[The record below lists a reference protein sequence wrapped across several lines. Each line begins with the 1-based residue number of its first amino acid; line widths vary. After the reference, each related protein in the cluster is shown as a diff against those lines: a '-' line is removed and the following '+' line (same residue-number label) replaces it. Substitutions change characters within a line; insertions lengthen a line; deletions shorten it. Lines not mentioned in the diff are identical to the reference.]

1 MTFPEAFRAHV
12 MPRVRAMIRLQA
24 IRVANGDAEF
34 GEAVDAVM
42 RRAIQ
47 SGASYLPTDVFNDL
61 SDFVL
66 VTLSNDIAQA
76 EAVADRLAAE
86 EAADPVGY
94 YTRLA
99 GDDVQLQ
106 RTFAAICPEYR
117 RAIYPPFRPEL
128 RAAHGR

>member
-12 MPRVRAMIRLQA
+12 VPRMRAMIRIQA
-24 IRVANGDAEF
+24 VKAQAGDCDFGDA
-34 GEAVDAVM
+34 ADAVM
-42 RRAIQ
+42 RRALQ
-47 SGASYLPTDVFNDL
+47 MGASYLPSDVFADL
-61 SDFVL
+61 ADYVL
-66 VTLSNDIAQA
+66 VTLANDIAQA
-76 EAVADRLAAE
+76 EAVADQLAAE

-99 GDDVQLQ
+99 GDDAGLQ
-106 RTFAAICPEYR
+106 RTFAAISPEYR

>member
-1 MTFPEAFRAHV
+1 MIFPEAFRAHV
-12 MPRVRAMIRLQA
+12 VPRMRAMIRIQSIKVQA
-24 IRVANGDAEF
+24 RECDFGDA
-34 GEAVDAVM
+34 ADAVM

-47 SGASYLPTDVFNDL
+47 MGATYLPTDVFNDL
-61 SDFVL
+61 SDYVL
-66 VTLSNDIAQA
+66 VTLANDIAQA
-76 EAVADRLAAE
+76 ETVVDRLAAE
-86 EAADPVGY
+86 EASDPVGY

-106 RTFAAICPEYR
+106 RAFAAISPEYR

>member
-12 MPRVRAMIRLQA
+12 VPRMRAMIRIQA

-76 EAVADRLAAE
+76 EAIGERVAAE
-86 EAADPVGY
+86 EAADPVRH
-94 YTRLA
+94 YTDLA
-99 GDDVQLQ
+99 AGNPALQ
-106 RTFAAICPEYR
+106 RAFAAISPEYR
-117 RAIYPPFRPEL
+117 RAIYPRFRPEL

>member
-1 MTFPEAFRAHV
+1 MNFPEAFRAHV
-12 MPRVRAMIRLQA
+12 VPKMRAMIRVQA
-24 IRVANGDAEF
+24 LKVQAGECDFGDA
-34 GEAVDAVM
+34 ADAVM
-42 RRAIQ
+42 R
-47 SGASYLPTDVFNDL
+47 GAMQMGATFLPTDVFNDL

-66 VTLSNDIAQA
+66 VTLANDIAQA
-76 EAVADRLAAE
+76 DTVADHLAAE

-106 RTFAAICPEYR
+106 RTFAAISPEYR
-117 RAIYPPFRPEL
+117 RAIFPPFRPEL

>member
-12 MPRVRAMIRLQA
+12 VPRMRAMIRIQA
-24 IRVANGDAEF
+24 LKVQAGDHDFGDA
-34 GEAVDAVM
+34 ADAVM
-42 RRAIQ
+42 RRAMQ
-47 SGASYLPTDVFNDL
+47 MGATYLPTDVFTDL
-61 SDFVL
+61 SDYVL
-66 VTLSNDIAQA
+66 VTLANDIAQA
-76 EAVADRLAAE
+76 DAVAGRLAAE

-106 RTFAAICPEYR
+106 RTFAAISPEYR

>member
-12 MPRVRAMIRLQA
+12 VPKMRAMIRVQA
-24 IRVANGDAEF
+24 LKVQAGERDFGDA
-34 GEAVDAVM
+34 ADAVM
-42 RRAIQ
+42 RRAMQ
-47 SGASYLPTDVFNDL
+47 MGATYLPTDVFNDL
-61 SDFVL
+61 SDYVL
-66 VTLSNDIAQA
+66 VTLANDIAQA
-76 EAVADRLAAE
+76 EAVADRLAAD
-86 EAADPVGY
+86 EASDPVGY

-106 RTFAAICPEYR
+106 RAFAAISPEYR

>member
-12 MPRVRAMIRLQA
+12 VPKMRAMIRVQA
-24 IRVANGDAEF
+24 LKVQAGGCDFGDA
-34 GEAVDAVM
+34 ADAVM
-42 RRAIQ
+42 RRAMQ
-47 SGASYLPTDVFNDL
+47 MGATYLPTDVFNDL

-66 VTLSNDIAQA
+66 VTLANDISQA
-76 EAVADRLAAE
+76 DAVAARMAAE

-106 RTFAAICPEYR
+106 RTFAAISPAYR